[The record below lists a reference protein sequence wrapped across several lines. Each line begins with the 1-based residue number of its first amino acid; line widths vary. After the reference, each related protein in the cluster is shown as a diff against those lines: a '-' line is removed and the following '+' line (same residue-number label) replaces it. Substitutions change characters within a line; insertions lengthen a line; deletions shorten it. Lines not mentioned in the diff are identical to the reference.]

1 MKNKTNVSVKDIRG
15 VRITPYMELG
25 ENHGHVSG
33 DLLDANATTALV
45 EKKISEVV
53 GGASSA
59 FDTLKEIETIINS
72 KQDSIVDLQTIR
84 EGAAAGATAYQKPV
98 SGIPESDMSEG
109 VQAVLAKANS
119 AVQTETDPVF
129 SGSPAAEITQ
139 ADINNWNAKQSAI
152 GDLEDIRQGAAA
164 GATAIQ
170 EHQDIS
176 GKANIADLAAV
187 ATSGSYLDLS
197 NIPVAQMYYTFIS
210 YNPQDETEEW
220 GRGIVKT
227 TGGEVGGNIE
237 VEVLSNTEEEFVGK
251 KFYITSDAEPGDD
264 TLYPLYTVDGTA
276 VGISVKI
283 IEQMQ

>member
-1 MKNKTNVSVKDIRG
+1 MKNKTNISVKDIRG

-45 EKKISEVV
+45 ENKISEVV

-59 FDTLKEIETIINS
+59 FDTLKEIETIING
-72 KQDSIVDLQTIR
+72 KQDSIADLQTIR
-84 EGAAAGATAYQKPV
+84 EGAAAGATAYQKPT

-109 VQAVLAKANS
+109 VQAVLAKADS
-119 AVQTETDPVF
+119 AIQTETDPVF

-139 ADINNWNAKQSAI
+139 VDINNWNAKQSAI
-152 GDLEDIRQGAAA
+152 SDLEDIREGAAA

-176 GKANIADLAAV
+176 GKANIADLATV

-227 TGGEVGGNIE
+227 TGGEVRGNIE

-264 TLYPLYTVDGTA
+264 TSYPLYTIDGTA

-283 IEQMQ
+283 IEQLQ

>member
-1 MKNKTNVSVKDIRG
+1 MKNKTNISVKDIRG

-25 ENHGHVSG
+25 ENHGYVSG
-33 DLLDANATTALV
+33 DLLDANATMALV

-53 GGASSA
+53 GGASSSS
-59 FDTLKEIETIINS
+59 DTLKEIETTMNG
-72 KQDSIVDLQTIR
+72 KQDSIADLQTIR
-84 EGAAAGATAYQKPV
+84 E
-98 SGIPESDMSEG
+98 
-109 VQAVLAKANS
+109 
-119 AVQTETDPVF
+119 
-129 SGSPAAEITQ
+129 
-139 ADINNWNAKQSAI
+139 
-152 GDLEDIRQGAAA
+152 GAAA

-176 GKANIADLAAV
+176 GKANTADLATV
-187 ATSGSYLDLS
+187 ATSGSYLDLT

-227 TGGEVGGNIE
+227 TGGEVRGNIE

-264 TLYPLYTVDGTA
+264 TLYPLYTIDGTA

-283 IEQMQ
+283 IEQLQ